1 MSERSN
7 TYTNI
12 EYYPNIEFDSN
23 GYISFTTCVRRIVK
37 HLNSINAT
45 LQQLD
50 QDLVEYRKSVKS
62 GIYQN
67 GLEEHLE
74 ERISL
79 IKKIQAELRVYHFYR
94 QFTLRIVCQNFCQEN
109 EHSE

>member
-1 MSERSN
+1 MCDKSN
-7 TYTNI
+7 TYTDI
-12 EYYPNIEFDSN
+12 SYYPNTEFDSN
-23 GYISFTTCVRRIVK
+23 GYISFTTSVHRIVK

-67 GLEEHLE
+67 DLEEHLE

-79 IKKIQAELRVYHFYR
+79 IKKIQAELRVYHFYK
-94 QFTLRIVCQNFCQEN
+94 QFTLQIVCQNFCQEN
-109 EHSE
+109 EHNE

>member
-1 MSERSN
+1 MCDKSN
-7 TYTNI
+7 TYADI
-12 EYYPNIEFDSN
+12 SYYPNTEFDSN
-23 GYISFTTCVRRIVK
+23 GYISFTTSAHRIAK
-37 HLNSINAT
+37 NLNSINAT

-67 GLEEHLE
+67 DLEEHLE

-79 IKKIQAELRVYHFYR
+79 IKKIQAELRVYHFYK
-94 QFTLRIVCQNFCQEN
+94 QFTLQIVCQNFCEESEDN
-109 EHSE
+109 E